1 MEQRQRGP
9 GLAAL
14 GRTMAR
20 PDEMM
25 SPKGAASPSCESA
38 MKGRLSDSRND
49 RAPGSRESKGGEAVR
64 GAGGIDDSLT
74 ELLASL
80 HDSHPASVASPSGAA
95 KGRLSDHKNDRPR
108 APNDNKGAP
117 RGGGAVDDGLNEL
130 LASLHDSRPA
140 SYGGNMAPVAVLQ
153 AALLPSSE
161 PPSRGRGT
169 SRPRDGKPPRLSGSP
184 QGGRVTPQ
192 HRDDVMALASPA
204 SSPTE
209 KRPPPLS
216 SPSEKAVPSPWG
228 KVPSGK
234 TAFISLASDENA
246 AFRPYMEDGQQVLQP
261 LLRTGRDK
269 EEIWD
274 FFGVYDGHGGRSE
287 VDYVEEKLH
296 TTLTVELRSRKPQEA
311 LVQTFKKVDGQLAM
325 MGAWNSGCTATVV
338 LVHQCGQQ
346 GVRSVHVANV
356 GDSRAVLVSPSG
368 DSRRVSIDHRAN
380 DADEAARVCREGGF
394 VRHGRVAGQLSVSRS
409 LGDHHLKDSG
419 VSCVPDVS
427 SFNARDGHA
436 LIIASDGL
444 WDAFSD
450 DDAGEALLSCVK
462 QAQQSGQAVADFLRD
477 NTAKILV
484 QSAKDRGSRDN
495 ILAMVLF
502 F

>member
-1 MEQRQRGP
+1 MMEQRQRGP

-25 SPKGAASPSCESA
+25 SPKGASPESA

-49 RAPGSRESKGGEAVR
+49 RNDRAPGSRESKGG
-64 GAGGIDDSLT
+64 AGIHDSLT

-80 HDSHPASVASPSGAA
+80 HDSHPASASPSGAVR
-95 KGRLSDHKNDRPR
+95 RLSDHKNDR
-108 APNDNKGAP
+108 ANDNKGAP
-117 RGGGAVDDGLNEL
+117 RGGAVDDGLNEL

-140 SYGGNMAPVAVLQ
+140 SYGGSMAPVAVLQ

-192 HRDDVMALASPA
+192 HRDDAAPEAMAASPA

-287 VDYVEEKLH
+287 LDYVEEKLH

-436 LIIASDGL
+436 LIVASDGL

-462 QAQQSGQAVADFLRD
+462 QAQQSGQAVADFLRE